1 MEISKTAILDKT
13 HYGLNIYSHV
23 LRHYYPGEIAS
34 GDSLTPS
41 ENKND
46 RQQTVLSLSGRDC
59 QPTKNPFNDNKPT
72 LKIQIVNNCAE
83 HDLEN
88 SISKGKWSRCYAE
101 NILLPCKASRYNIAV
116 TPQYTEQEKY
126 SYQLSLNLS
135 ILSFLSFCK
144 RLSRLLHSMKKETF
158 FVRHYRFT
166 QCLFSKAIR
175 YL

>member
-83 HDLEN
+83 HYDLEN

-101 NILLPCKASRYNIAV
+101 NILLSCKASRCKHCGYTAIQRAGKSTV
-116 TPQYTEQEKY
+116 TNFP
-126 SYQLSLNLS
+126 
-135 ILSFLSFCK
+135 
-144 RLSRLLHSMKKETF
+144 
-158 FVRHYRFT
+158 
-166 QCLFSKAIR
+166 
-175 YL
+175 

>member
-72 LKIQIVNNCAE
+72 LKIQIVNNCVQNFCIT
-83 HDLEN
+83 DLEN
-88 SISKGKWSRCYAE
+88 RCTQQRSE
-101 NILLPCKASRYNIAV
+101 VVTCVTLRNILCFHAKQAGVNIAG
-116 TPQYTEQEKY
+116 YTAIQRKQEKVQLPTFPESTY
-126 SYQLSLNLS
+126 PSASYQVSAKGCQDCF
-135 ILSFLSFCK
+135 I
-144 RLSRLLHSMKKETF
+144 
-158 FVRHYRFT
+158 
-166 QCLFSKAIR
+166 Q
-175 YL
+175 